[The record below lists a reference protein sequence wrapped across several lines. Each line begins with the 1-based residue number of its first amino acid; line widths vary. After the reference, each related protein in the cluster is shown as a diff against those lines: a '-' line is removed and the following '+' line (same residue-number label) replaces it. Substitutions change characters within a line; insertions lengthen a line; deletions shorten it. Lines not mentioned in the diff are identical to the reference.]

1 MIRLKTLAAQVA
13 CFSSTEQLECYA
25 TRVQLT
31 ADGRQL
37 LASIEDLTLP
47 LRASS
52 IVPLGYVYHKVAP
65 GKRQKGHSCASPVL
79 YMRCRMRTQSPV

>member
-1 MIRLKTLAAQVA
+1 MIRLKTLTAQVA

-25 TRVQLT
+25 PRVQLT

-52 IVPLGYVYHKVAP
+52 IVPLGYVYRKVAP
-65 GKRQKGHSCASPVL
+65 GKGH
-79 YMRCRMRTQSPV
+79 